1 MLTFRLTGDFMYATI
16 KGIVTSIKPSHIV
29 LENQGIGYLILSPY
43 PYQYHIGEE
52 ITCHVHHYIRED
64 INALYGFDTYE
75 SKSLFLQLISVSGI
89 GPKSALSILASPNI
103 EETIYAIETGNVKF
117 LTKFP
122 GIGTK
127 SAQQIILDLKGKLVN
142 EEDTLFPTQED
153 DVTQALIA
161 LGYSKTEIKK
171 IMKKINPDQTVEDMI
186 KQALQLLIK

>member
-1 MLTFRLTGDFMYATI
+1 MYATI
-16 KGIVTSIKPSHIV
+16 TGKITSVKPSHIV
-29 LENQGIGYLILSPY
+29 IENQGIGYLVLSPY
-43 PYQYHIGEE
+43 PYHYHIGEE
-52 ITCHVHHYIRED
+52 VTCFVHHYIRED

-75 SKSLFLQLISVSGI
+75 SKELFLQLISVSGI

-103 EETIYAIETGNVKF
+103 DETIYAIDTGNVKY

-127 SAQQIILDLKGKLVN
+127 SAQQIILDLKGKLVS

-153 DVTQALIA
+153 DVTQALLA
-161 LGYSKTEIKK
+161 LGYSKAEIKK
-171 IMKKINPDQTVEDMI
+171 TLKKINPDQTVEAMI